1 MMADVKLLRVPKWG
15 FSMEEGTI
23 TAWLISVG
31 DTFEEGQ
38 EICEIETSKIANVL
52 EAPFSGVLRRIV
64 ATVGDTLP
72 VQAVIAVAAPAE
84 VSDEEIDA
92 VLEDIALDRQS
103 DEMDTQKPVAGNQ
116 STHVERQQGVAQG
129 YAEPS
134 AGPVQAATKRVATD
148 RMTVSSAVSVRVPAA
163 LAGRTTEVVV
173 ATPRATAFADE
184 NCIDLAQV
192 PGTGRSGRIS
202 VQDVRNALAAAVG
215 SVPARAMHP
224 AAVAAP
230 AAASDESTVAATPV
244 ARRLAVRWNISL
256 SQCRATGRMG
266 RVCKADVEAARA
278 LAGGGPDRA
287 PRPESGDAVHWAD
300 TTSAAPFTEIPL
312 TAMRKTIAT
321 RLSKSKQDAPHFRV
335 TIDADVD
342 ALIALRAQLNR
353 EHAGV
358 KVSVNDF
365 IVKAVAMALLKHP
378 HCNIQFDGSVI
389 RRFAAADIA
398 VAVSLEAGL
407 ITPIIRSADKKSL
420 VTISNEMRS
429 LATRAKASTLTPD
442 QYQGGTF
449 TVSNLGMFGVT
460 HFDAII
466 NPPQAAILAVGAVRE
481 EMRMTDAVP
490 TAVTRMSMTL
500 SSDHRVID
508 GAAAARFLQTVKR
521 NLEAP
526 VLMLAE

>member
-1 MMADVKLLRVPKWG
+1 
-15 FSMEEGTI
+15 
-23 TAWLISVG
+23 
-31 DTFEEGQ
+31 
-38 EICEIETSKIANVL
+38 
-52 EAPFSGVLRRIV
+52 
-64 ATVGDTLP
+64 
-72 VQAVIAVAAPAE
+72 
-84 VSDEEIDA
+84 
-92 VLEDIALDRQS
+92 
-103 DEMDTQKPVAGNQ
+103 
-116 STHVERQQGVAQG
+116 
-129 YAEPS
+129 
-134 AGPVQAATKRVATD
+134 
-148 RMTVSSAVSVRVPAA
+148 
-163 LAGRTTEVVV
+163 
-173 ATPRATAFADE
+173 
-184 NCIDLAQV
+184 
-192 PGTGRSGRIS
+192 
-202 VQDVRNALAAAVG
+202 
-215 SVPARAMHP
+215 
-224 AAVAAP
+224 
-230 AAASDESTVAATPV
+230 
-244 ARRLAVRWNISL
+244 
-256 SQCRATGRMG
+256 
-266 RVCKADVEAARA
+266 
-278 LAGGGPDRA
+278 
-287 PRPESGDAVHWAD
+287 
-300 TTSAAPFTEIPL
+300 
-312 TAMRKTIAT
+312 
-321 RLSKSKQDAPHFRV
+321 
-335 TIDADVD
+335 
-342 ALIALRAQLNR
+342 
-353 EHAGV
+353 
-358 KVSVNDF
+358 
-365 IVKAVAMALLKHP
+365 MALLKHP